1 MNESMNERKDEWKR
15 LCVSSNTMCAC
26 VCVHDWI
33 STEFMNETVIPSQ
46 HFEPTIQLNIET
58 EMPFVIWH

>member
-1 MNESMNERKDEWKR
+1 MNGKMNGSGFVCRQI
-15 LCVSSNTMCAC
+15 LCVY

>member
-1 MNESMNERKDEWKR
+1 MEAA
-15 LCVSSNTMCAC
+15 LCVVEYD